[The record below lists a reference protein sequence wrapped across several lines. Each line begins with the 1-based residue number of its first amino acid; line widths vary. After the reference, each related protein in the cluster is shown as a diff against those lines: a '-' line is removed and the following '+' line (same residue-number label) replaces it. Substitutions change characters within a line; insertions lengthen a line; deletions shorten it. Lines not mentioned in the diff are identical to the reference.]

1 MNPSSRQVAEGRV
14 DDAGSVTIWMLG
26 LAFALLTLGVLSVD
40 LWMLIGER
48 RELASVADAAA
59 LAAASAVDE
68 AAWRAGDGLQLV
80 PAVAEARA
88 WKMIGSGVEG
98 EVDLDLD
105 GVTVRVFVRR
115 RVETALLG
123 LAGRSHVTVGASS
136 QATATLRD

>member
-1 MNPSSRQVAEGRV
+1 MRER
-14 DDAGSVTIWMLG
+14 GSVTMWMLG

-59 LAAASAVDE
+59 VAAASAVDE
-68 AAWRAGDGLQLV
+68 AAWRSGDGLRLV
-80 PAVAEARA
+80 PTEAEARA
-88 WKMIGSGVEG
+88 WEILGSRVEAD
-98 EVDLDLD
+98 VDLDAD

-115 RVETALLG
+115 TVETALLG
-123 LAGRSHVTVGASS
+123 LAGRSHVTVGASA